1 MSLTGGVKIKVLQ
14 RGYMEAEGSQIL
26 SIYKALENMQAL
38 RLVASKNSALEKVGY
53 WNEHVNKYV
62 I

>member
-53 WNEHVNKYV
+53 
-62 I
+62 